1 MKYMKRIALDGA
13 NNFRDLGGIPCGEKS
28 TCWGKLYRSDSLAH
42 LSEADL
48 QKLEERNIK
57 TVIDLRSENE
67 AKSAPLKLPAGAAY
81 YHYNLMKELDSQV
94 HGKERSVE
102 TILKSMQLDYVKTI
116 FGNMECGA
124 GILREIRKGLERG
137 AVVFLCSAGKD
148 RTGITAAMVLYLAG
162 VKREDILADYMISS
176 VLNTDAMQ
184 KLIENFPI
192 PEEYLAAIPDLLE
205 RVKTVM
211 ESRPETMDALLNA
224 FNEKNLRAALA
235 DHGFGL
241 EEQAALAELMTE

>member
-1 MKYMKRIALDGA
+1 MKHMKRLALDGA

-28 TCWGKLYRSDSLAH
+28 TCWGKLYRSDSLAN

-48 QKLEERNIK
+48 QKLEERNIR

-67 AKSAPLKLPAGAAY
+67 AKSAPLKLPTDAV
-81 YHYNLMKELDSQV
+81 YHHCNLMKDLDSQV
-94 HGKERSVE
+94 HGKDRSVE
-102 TILKSMQLDYVKTI
+102 TILKSMQLDYVKTL

-124 GILREIRKGLERG
+124 EILRNICEGLERG

-184 KLIENFPI
+184 RLIENFPI
-192 PEEYLAAIPDLLE
+192 PEEYLAAIPDLLA
-205 RVKTVM
+205 RVKSVM
-211 ESRPETMDALLNA
+211 ESRPETMDSLLKA
-224 FNEKNLRAALA
+224 FEEQNLRAALA
-235 DHGFGL
+235 DHGFSMDA
-241 EEQAALAELMTE
+241 QAALAEMMTE